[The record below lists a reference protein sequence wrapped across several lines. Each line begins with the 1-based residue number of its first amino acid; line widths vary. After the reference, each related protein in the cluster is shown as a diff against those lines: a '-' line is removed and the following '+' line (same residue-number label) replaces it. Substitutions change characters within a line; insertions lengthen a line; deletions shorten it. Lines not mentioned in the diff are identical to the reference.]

1 MNKKISYIIKQDPFL
16 LIGLI
21 ILILLFM
28 QLICSFFISDYN
40 TQDLSKALLPIGS
53 EGHIFGTDQL
63 GRDILHRVLV
73 GSQYSIFIGL
83 SASILSLLIG
93 ILLGTLSG
101 FYSGFVDNI
110 IMRFTDI
117 VMSFPTLLLII
128 AISISLP
135 NNILSIIIVI
145 GVSSWTSMARLIRSQ
160 IIMIKSKPYFESSQA
175 LGFSNIRIIFNHLL
189 PNCMG
194 PIIIF
199 FTLGISNAIM
209 AESSLA
215 FLGLGIQSPTPTWGG
230 MINDGKNFLRIAHH
244 LSTIPGLFICL
255 TVLAFNLVGESLRDH
270 LDVKIK

>member
-40 TQDLSKALLPIGS
+40 IQDLSKALLPIGS

-63 GRDILHRVLV
+63 GRDILQRVLV

-189 PNCMG
+189 PNCVG

-255 TVLAFNLVGESLRDH
+255 TVLAFNLVGESLRDY